1 MPIFVKDDYI
11 RLFWIIVGSLISFF
25 IIVLLLSVGIKS
37 LCYFNFL
44 SKNAYCNNLFLT
56 AFIAYFYL
64 SIQEF
69 FFRFLNFRK
78 LNGRRRLLI
87 MDGKV
92 NTINLAFVFVIT
104 ITNIFLTIP
113 SWLLQTCFI
122 VNILGVIYCGRKI
135 KIIQNK
141 NCVMTEEMVIL
152 QWPFIAQLTLLIY
165 IIWGV
170 ARII

>member
-1 MPIFVKDDYI
+1 
-11 RLFWIIVGSLISFF
+11 
-25 IIVLLLSVGIKS
+25 
-37 LCYFNFL
+37 
-44 SKNAYCNNLFLT
+44 
-56 AFIAYFYL
+56 
-64 SIQEF
+64 
-69 FFRFLNFRK
+69 
-78 LNGRRRLLI
+78 